1 MLYAEILSEVSDSKN
16 VFSLTYET
24 APLMIEGSVE
34 EQNYW
39 YVVLSIIL
47 STAFYFAMEAA
58 GRKQVSTISL
68 KAGTKEVKIDI
79 KDVIVKEIEQKRMHE
94 STNN

>member
-1 MLYAEILSEVSDSKN
+1 M
-16 VFSLTYET
+16 
-24 APLMIEGSVE
+24 EGELE

-58 GRKQVSTISL
+58 G
-68 KAGTKEVKIDI
+68 
-79 KDVIVKEIEQKRMHE
+79 
-94 STNN
+94 NNNSVLVTWR